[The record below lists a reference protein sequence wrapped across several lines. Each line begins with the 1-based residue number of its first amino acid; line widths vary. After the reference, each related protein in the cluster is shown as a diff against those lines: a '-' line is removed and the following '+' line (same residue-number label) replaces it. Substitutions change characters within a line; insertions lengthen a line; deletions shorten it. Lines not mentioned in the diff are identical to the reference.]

1 MKKLLALLLALA
13 VVFTLAACAGP
24 TTPSVPGPGTDGPG
38 STNNIPS
45 DIPID
50 TEPVVFPLAERQTL
64 TISMCASG
72 GATDINK
79 QLATNQFW
87 QDILRQTNL
96 EIVIQTYTIDN
107 VSAQFQTGKM
117 GDLVI
122 CGGSGNDTLFQGFIA
137 QDLLEP
143 LDAYIRS
150 EAVMPNLHRYV
161 FEQHPEAEAAWTAPD
176 GHIYIPGRYNSNKA
190 AFMESYM
197 WINKTW
203 LDKAGM
209 GVPTNWE
216 EFEAALYYFG
226 SHDMNGNGK
235 DDEVPLFATTGHH
248 IGIDWLLGLWGV
260 PTKDGLYENYT
271 YLKDGEVIFA
281 PQTEVYKDYIKTL
294 NKWYED
300 GVLYQYLFT
309 DAGSGVYS
317 STATGDVRV
326 GVIAIDD
333 LALVRGADQYVLM
346 TPVKAPN
353 AVDDV
358 RWYIHPGYMGDK
370 NIFCVTRG
378 SDKAKLA
385 CAFMDLFYDPDNGL
399 RYLYGEEGS
408 LWRQE
413 NADGTVT
420 PIVPDPVKAADVK
433 YTENNC
439 FQLMTWG
446 DVTFPYA
453 KAEAFYEKV
462 HLSVG
467 EQEEAEQFKTYE
479 NAGVINSEVWPRPV
493 FSADGNETLLEI
505 RNDLFNTVNM
515 KRAAW
520 VTGKADIDAEW
531 DDYLLD
537 LNAGDVVDDFVFI
550 MQEAYD
556 AWKAN
561 YDKILARTEG

>member
-1 MKKLLALLLALA
+1 MKKLLALLLALT

-24 TTPSVPGPGTDGPG
+24 ATPDVPGPVGPG
-38 STNNIPS
+38 NNNNIPS

-64 TISMCASG
+64 TISMSSSG
-72 GATDINK
+72 GASDINK

-87 QDILRQTNL
+87 QDILEQTNL
-96 EIVIQTYTIDN
+96 EIVIQTYTLDN
-107 VSAQFQTGKM
+107 VAAMFQTGKM

-122 CGGSGNDTLFQGFIA
+122 CGGSGNDTLFQGFIGTDQLA
-137 QDLLEP
+137 P

-150 EAVMPNLHRYV
+150 EAVMPNLHKYV
-161 FEQHPEAEAAWTAPD
+161 FDQHPEAEAAWTAPD
-176 GHIYIPGRYNSNKA
+176 GHIYIPGRYNTNKS

-216 EFEAALYYFG
+216 EFEAALYYFAE
-226 SHDMNGNGK
+226 HDMNGNGK
-235 DDEVPLFATTGHH
+235 DDEVPLFATTGYH

-281 PQTEVYKDYIKTL
+281 PQTEVYKDYIKTM

-309 DAGSGVYS
+309 DAGAGVYS
-317 STATGDVRV
+317 STASGDVRV

-370 NIFCVTRG
+370 NIFCVTRD

-385 CAFMDLFYDPDNGL
+385 CAFMDLFYDPDNCL
-399 RYLYGEEGS
+399 RYLYGEENS
-408 LWRQE
+408 IWRQE

-420 PIVPDPVKAADVK
+420 PITPDPTAATDVK

-453 KAEAFYEKV
+453 KSEKFYEKV
-462 HLSVG
+462 TLSVG
-467 EQEEAEQFKTYE
+467 EQQEAEQFKTYE

-493 FSADGNETLLEI
+493 FSTEGNETLLEI
-505 RNDLFNTVNM
+505 RSDLFNTVNM
-515 KRAAW
+515 KRSAW
-520 VTGKADIDAEW
+520 ITGKNDIDAEW
-531 DDYLLD
+531 DEYLLN
-537 LNAGDVVDDFVFI
+537 LNAGDVVDDFVDI
-550 MQEAYD
+550 MQDAYD

-561 YDKILARTEG
+561 YDKIMERAEG